1 MLVTKQCAVT
11 FAIRLFKD
19 TVHCDVAPLDCSEI
33 PLGSTT
39 PTGFQKDEKVYKLTS
54 SSLPSPSDRNQVMK
68 QCNTFFELPVT
79 CQNKSG
85 INFQAA
91 PFFIQA
97 IATGHSDVFEEP
109 RGFSTLRS

>member
-1 MLVTKQCAVT
+1 MLVTKQCVVN
-11 FAIRLFKD
+11 FSIRPFKD

-39 PTGFQKDEKVYKLTS
+39 PIGFQKDEKVYKLTYS
-54 SSLPSPSDRNQVMK
+54 SFPSPSDRNQVMK

-79 CQNKSG
+79 YQNKLG
-85 INFQAA
+85 INFQVD

-97 IATGHSDVFEEP
+97 IATGYSDVFEEP
-109 RGFSTLRS
+109 